1 MIIVNHRINNVAAL
15 RKINFEHGVEVDL
28 RDNLNGEIYLAHDPF
43 VNGESFDNYLNWFNH
58 KFIIINIKSEGIEY
72 KVIELLKKHQ
82 IKNYFFLDSSFP
94 MIKKLSFAGE
104 TNMAIRFS
112 EFEGLDTIISM
123 KGKIKWV
130 WIDCFSLMPL
140 TKKIYEL
147 LKNHGFELCLVSPEL
162 QNQEDKIIHYKQ
174 YLIQNKINVDMVC
187 TKSHNND
194 KWLKNI

>member
-1 MIIVNHRINNVAAL
+1 M
-15 RKINFEHGVEVDL
+15 
-28 RDNLNGEIYLAHDPF
+28 
-43 VNGESFDNYLNWFNH
+43 
-58 KFIIINIKSEGIEY
+58 
-72 KVIELLKKHQ
+72 
-82 IKNYFFLDSSFP
+82 
-94 MIKKLSFAGE
+94 
-104 TNMAIRFS
+104 
-112 EFEGLDTIISM
+112 
-123 KGKIKWV
+123 V

-147 LKNHGFELCLVSPEL
+147 LKNHGFKLCLVSPEL